1 MLYVFCFSPN
11 CLRKWKELVPSM
23 SLPSLSPFALLIL
36 NRIALWQQNKIW
48 QRTDPGSAACGC
60 LMPQVSHPLSLLYF
74 FFILRFAPSL
84 NFEVLRECASLLKG
98 LALRLFEI
106 VYVSYLLGFP
116 LATAFPLFHIS
127 TIFEF
132 HSFVFLVAPSTFT
145 ELRHALPPLKARRA

>member
-1 MLYVFCFSPN
+1 M
-11 CLRKWKELVPSM
+11 ELVPSM
-23 SLPSLSPFALLIL
+23 SLPSLSPFALLFQ
-36 NRIALWQQNKIW
+36 NRSTVTAKQNMAKNRPRVCGLWLSYA
-48 QRTDPGSAACGC
+48 TGLS
-60 LMPQVSHPLSLLYF
+60 LPLSPYPLFHILL

-106 VYVSYLLGFP
+106 VCVSYLLGFS
-116 LATAFPLFHIS
+116 LAAAFPLFHIS